1 MDGREGG
8 CGPRPGSPG
17 SPAARSLSSHGLDPS
32 CPFPQPSTSL
42 PCPSGLASWKKQ
54 PPFSRLE
61 HWNVQQGGPGHS
73 PRLRACCLCRCPA
86 QVTSSGRGAPAWLW
100 PEGASRRKTG
110 QERRGDRKAT
120 TEGNAI
126 PLATPSIPGN
136 ADWKVPAAR
145 RPMSECSTWGIR
157 ILRAGPW
164 ASPAQKGFPGK
175 RRQ

>member
-8 CGPRPGSPG
+8 CGPRLGSPG

-42 PCPSGLASWKKQ
+42 PCPSGLASWRKQ

-110 QERRGDRKAT
+110 QGRRGDRKAT
-120 TEGNAI
+120 TEGNNPI
-126 PLATPSIPGN
+126 GN
-136 ADWKVPAAR
+136 SEHSWKR
-145 RPMSECSTWGIR
+145 RLESPCSEEANECSTWGIR

>member
-1 MDGREGG
+1 MHGREGG

-17 SPAARSLSSHGLDPS
+17 SPAARPLSSHGLGPS

-73 PRLRACCLCRCPA
+73 PEAESLLP
-86 QVTSSGRGAPAWLW
+86 VSLSSSGDLIGERSARLAVARGGFQT
-100 PEGASRRKTG
+100 EDRTGETRGQKGHDRRKRNPIG
-110 QERRGDRKAT
+110 NSEHSWKRRLESPCSEEA
-120 TEGNAI
+120 N
-126 PLATPSIPGN
+126 
-136 ADWKVPAAR
+136 
-145 RPMSECSTWGIR
+145 ECSTWGIL